1 MDSDDITI
9 IFAVYFIVFFALM
22 YGVVSGFVSDI
33 QHEIDS
39 GMYTGQAVKALFL
52 AQGSAVCI
60 FVSVALMLASV
71 IYLYF
76 LITEI

>member
-39 GMYTGQAVKALFL
+39 G
-52 AQGSAVCI
+52 I
-60 FVSVALMLASV
+60 H
-71 IYLYF
+71 
-76 LITEI
+76 TEIRGLAFMQGAAIWVYAFAIIVTFFVFLYMFTH

>member
-9 IFAVYFIVFFALM
+9 IFAVYFIVFFGLM

-39 GMYTGQAVKALFL
+39 GIHTEDEIRGLVFIQRAAFSVYAFAAIVTFFVFL
-52 AQGSAVCI
+52 YM
-60 FVSVALMLASV
+60 F
-71 IYLYF
+71 
-76 LITEI
+76 TH